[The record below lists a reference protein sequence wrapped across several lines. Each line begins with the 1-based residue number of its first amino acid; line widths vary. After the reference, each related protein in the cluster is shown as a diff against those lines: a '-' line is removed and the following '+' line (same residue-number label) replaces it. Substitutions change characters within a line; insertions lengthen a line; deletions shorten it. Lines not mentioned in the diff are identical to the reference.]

1 MTDIK
6 TYTVNGRTYTQR
18 VLVLGQIRQ
27 LTEALGGVE
36 IPAGSRLGDIAG
48 ILGDRLPQCV
58 AAVLQPEGI
67 SHKDKDLVAMA
78 EEFAEHLDIETAGR
92 VIDDFFA
99 VTPAATLA
107 EMIGRLGGV
116 LRMITAG
123 KTAMATGSSS
133 SSSSSPAATSP
144 SGKPSSGATD

>member
-1 MTDIK
+1 MSVK
-6 TYTVNGRTYTQR
+6 SYTINGRIYTQR
-18 VLVLGQIRQ
+18 IMVLGQIRQ

-36 IPAGSRLGDIAG
+36 IPAGARLGNIAG
-48 ILGDRLPQCV
+48 ILGDRLPHCA
-58 AAVLQPEGI
+58 AAVLQPEGV
-67 SHKDKDLVAMA
+67 SHKDKDLAAMA

-116 LRMITAG
+116 FRMIVTGTKA
-123 KTAMATGSSS
+123 TATGSSS
-133 SSSSSPAATSP
+133 SSSSLQAATSP
-144 SGKPSSGATD
+144 SEQKSSGATD